1 VRPGVLFAQS
11 VVLGMPASNKSV
23 EGEVRSP
30 RILIHMARTKDPNKE
45 PGRIKQ
51 MWQVLQMTRRY
62 DSLVVW
68 YLVLAVIAPIAVAV
82 ILALLISSGDPVF
95 FVLWIISGVL
105 GAVLLF
111 LIVLGRRAEKAA
123 YSQIAGQP
131 GAVGAVL
138 KSSLRRSWT
147 GNEIPI
153 NFNKTQDAVYRAVG
167 KGGVVLF
174 GEGPRSRTQPMLD
187 KERANVR
194 RILPEVPVHLIYV
207 GPDPDSTS
215 LHRIVPTLAKYKRVL
230 TKNEIQQVSNRLQ
243 SLGKNGLPIPKGIDP
258 NRVRAPRPR

>member
-1 VRPGVLFAQS
+1 VG
-11 VVLGMPASNKSV
+11 
-23 EGEVRSP
+23 GEAVGT
-30 RILIHMARTKDPNKE
+30 RILGGMARTKDPNKE

-68 YLVLAVIAPIAVAV
+68 YLALAVIAPIALSI
-82 ILALLISSGDPVF
+82 ILALLLTSGDPVF
-95 FVLWIISGVL
+95 FVVWIISGVL

-147 GNEIPI
+147 GSEMPI
-153 NFNKTQDAVYRAVG
+153 TVSPKTQDAVYRAVG
-167 KGGVVLF
+167 RAGVVLI
-174 GEGPRSRTQPMLD
+174 GEGPRSRTQRMLED
-187 KERANVR
+187 ERRSVA
-194 RILPEVPVHLIYV
+194 RILPNVPVHFIHV
-207 GPDPDSTS
+207 GPDADSTP
-215 LHRIVPTLAKYKRVL
+215 LHKIPSTLARLKPALRKPEVL
-230 TKNEIQQVSNRLQ
+230 AVNNRLT
-243 SLGKNGLPIPKGIDP
+243 SLGKNPLPIPKGIDP
-258 NRVRAPRPR
+258 FKVRSSRPR